1 MNTDRYLILA
11 YAALVMGNEQD
22 AIARLKSAAMLTAN
36 PWRWLRIMKA
46 IRLLRPIMRKK
57 AYCTLGL
64 TT

>member
-11 YAALVMGNEQD
+11 YVSIVMGNEHD
-22 AIARLKSAAMLTAN
+22 AIARLKSAATLTAN
-36 PWRWLRIMKA
+36 PWRWLRIRKA

-64 TT
+64 MT